1 MLQRILYG
9 LARRYRPWSVLQA
22 TLGLGILVSAAI
34 LILGVALA
42 VQVNTLPAV
51 DAPEGE
57 LASTDALLDGLRT
70 SDRAASRLA
79 AAMRPGLF
87 KSAAPLSDRP
97 MADKTIEKIRSQLKL
112 QCILRIQGQ
121 LVAYV
126 NVENRGLK
134 KCRVGDCVEDLF
146 TVVNIKE
153 KSVELKIIEHPTV
166 LSL

>member
-1 MLQRILYG
+1 M
-9 LARRYRPWSVLQA
+9 
-22 TLGLGILVSAAI
+22 
-34 LILGVALA
+34 
-42 VQVNTLPAV
+42 QVDIVPAV
-51 DAPEGE
+51 GAPDAE
-57 LASTDALLDGLRT
+57 LASTDKLLEGLRT
-70 SDRAASRLA
+70 GDRAASRLA

-97 MADKTIEKIRSQLKL
+97 MADKTIEKIRSQLRL
-112 QCILRIQGQ
+112 QCIMRIQGQ
-121 LVAYV
+121 FVAYV

-153 KSVELKIIEHPTV
+153 KSVELRIIEHPTV